1 MEMIASHMKLADW
14 KQSSLCQ
21 AHEQLHSEA
30 SKFLLFSLQWKD
42 LETHFDSTRE
52 MIQTQYEELE
62 RREKVIASKEEE
74 LDDVKK
80 SIHECSKEL
89 ELKKNELIELN
100 RLIEKCDGELR
111 LKEVDLD
118 AAQERLGI
126 LLKDFKLKE
135 DEVNKVCI
143 TVLDAE
149 ECKEK
154 EKPFDMVQKRID
166 DCELVMELNEQKLN
180 EIIQLI
186 EERSMKCELKGTS
199 VESIRALLQE
209 HEEELAAKM
218 AIKDTNGKLK
228 LKEKDLETIL
238 NMITT
243 KWKMERFDKIEKS
256 IKLRTQE
263 LDLKEK
269 EFGLLQNKLKVLSE
283 DVLSKESEL
292 ESIKRC
298 IKEHSK
304 ELDVQEKQL
313 DGTQQSIRDCQNALI
328 LLTKYVYSIEKAIV
342 ECSKELEFK
351 DNNLDSLQASVDD
364 YSTELP
370 SMMKQQNSISLIVD
384 KCLEGLKTRK
394 EHYNLLRKSIEQRS
408 KNLKNKENDFQ
419 RQTEELNKKD
429 EKVSISLKEIESLK
443 TDMDSQMK
451 LVEKGREELR
461 LKEIQCKLWAEKLE
475 SKEKD
480 INLARTSKDNCNEKV
495 KLLGD
500 PNILPLKVKTEELGS
515 RTAESSMTLNFHSG
529 SAVDGKLL
537 LVLLCEHLKLHD
549 LVRTEVFMTLQ
560 ASSDRAKLVLDAMKW
575 FYPPHV
581 VSEDAKVD
589 LHNVKRGCILL
600 CELLLKFSPQIT
612 PSLKEEALK
621 LAVQWKAR
629 MSMTSENHVEVVAFL
644 LLIANFQLASDF
656 NSEELHILLNSVSQ
670 YKQGFELARALG
682 IGDKS
687 SEGSAAPRLV
697 KLEQPESLPDNEM
710 PVFSLKNKQQNMD
723 SNEKRLYLLLNKHLT
738 EQKLMPSAILSILKE
753 SSNAPKLVSDVIQV
767 SFHQQLKLQVGFEE
781 SFLRWSTLLLKQLK
795 QISPSIDTKV
805 REDALKLA
813 VDWKLNMKSDA
824 NDYLDVVGF
833 LQLIASYGLTTSF
846 SEEEILKLLEKI
858 VLHEQASEL
867 CLMFGYNQKIQ
878 EIVQN
883 LIGTKQFVKAVRFIC
898 GYKLECFRP
907 VQILNEYL
915 RDVRNATV
923 KVSNKHDT
931 GQDDVRAAM
940 DEAIDKEID
949 AVKSVIT
956 CAADCN
962 LSSEISSQG
971 LQNLIVSLKDMKRK
985 KRNIHG
991 QLPDLTTGNM
1001 QQSHSITVQSQQ
1013 RPHPT
1018 KGKMQAQQPNPTHQS
1033 LQQHHP
1039 NHQQHM
1045 PKKRKTNQGQSGSTK
1060 YPQKPPPI
1068 RPALSNLSP
1077 RVNNQ

>member
-1 MEMIASHMKLADW
+1 MS
-14 KQSSLCQ
+14 
-21 AHEQLHSEA
+21 
-30 SKFLLFSLQWKD
+30 
-42 LETHFDSTRE
+42 
-52 MIQTQYEELE
+52 
-62 RREKVIASKEEE
+62 
-74 LDDVKK
+74 
-80 SIHECSKEL
+80 
-89 ELKKNELIELN
+89 
-100 RLIEKCDGELR
+100 DGEAGPFIGGFPELVEICVDEIEFTSSFSSVVTHSNSIISFNM
-111 LKEVDLD
+111 KEVDLD

-126 LLKDFKLKE
+126 LLKDIKLKE

-149 ECKEK
+149 ECEEK

-166 DCELVMELNEQKLN
+166 DCELVMELNEQTLN

-186 EERSMKCELKGTS
+186 EGRSMKCELKGTS

-209 HEEELAAKM
+209 HEEELATKM

-228 LKEKDLETIL
+228 LKEKDLETIH

-243 KWKMERFDKIEKS
+243 KWKMERLDKIEKS

-283 DVLSKESEL
+283 DLLSKESEL

-419 RQTEELNKKD
+419 RRTEELNKKD

-443 TDMDSQMK
+443 TDMDSQMI

-480 INLARTSKDNCNEKV
+480 INLAGASKDNCNEKV

-500 PNILPLKVKTEELGS
+500 PNILPLKVKTEELGC

-537 LVLLCEHLKLHD
+537 LVILCEHLKLHD

-575 FYPPHV
+575 FYRPHV

-629 MSMTSENHVEVVAFL
+629 MSVAGENHVEVVAFL

-682 IGDKS
+682 IGDKPSGKQYTS
-687 SEGSAAPRLV
+687 SSHH
-697 KLEQPESLPDNEM
+697 
-710 PVFSLKNKQQNMD
+710 
-723 SNEKRLYLLLNKHLT
+723 LYTHLL
-738 EQKLMPSAILSILKE
+738 
-753 SSNAPKLVSDVIQV
+753 
-767 SFHQQLKLQVGFEE
+767 
-781 SFLRWSTLLLKQLK
+781 
-795 QISPSIDTKV
+795 
-805 REDALKLA
+805 
-813 VDWKLNMKSDA
+813 
-824 NDYLDVVGF
+824 
-833 LQLIASYGLTTSF
+833 
-846 SEEEILKLLEKI
+846 
-858 VLHEQASEL
+858 
-867 CLMFGYNQKIQ
+867 
-878 EIVQN
+878 
-883 LIGTKQFVKAVRFIC
+883 
-898 GYKLECFRP
+898 
-907 VQILNEYL
+907 
-915 RDVRNATV
+915 
-923 KVSNKHDT
+923 
-931 GQDDVRAAM
+931 
-940 DEAIDKEID
+940 
-949 AVKSVIT
+949 
-956 CAADCN
+956 
-962 LSSEISSQG
+962 
-971 LQNLIVSLKDMKRK
+971 
-985 KRNIHG
+985 
-991 QLPDLTTGNM
+991 
-1001 QQSHSITVQSQQ
+1001 
-1013 RPHPT
+1013 
-1018 KGKMQAQQPNPTHQS
+1018 
-1033 LQQHHP
+1033 
-1039 NHQQHM
+1039 
-1045 PKKRKTNQGQSGSTK
+1045 
-1060 YPQKPPPI
+1060 
-1068 RPALSNLSP
+1068 
-1077 RVNNQ
+1077 